1 MGKGHYF
8 LYSHVGSLYNCILID
23 YQLLFVWKAHLWLH
37 LDFLFQ
43 VNFQT
48 QRSQTTSFKSIL
60 KPICFLWNFLYF
72 KTSMHLFLFDLYFV
86 FSGSSVYPFSF
97 SSLCKALRN
106 FCFEKCCINK
116 VYPHAITDSVISSHK
131 PKLSQFLSVSVACCV
146 RCYTS
151 KVHF

>member
-1 MGKGHYF
+1 
-8 LYSHVGSLYNCILID
+8 
-23 YQLLFVWKAHLWLH
+23 
-37 LDFLFQ
+37 
-43 VNFQT
+43 
-48 QRSQTTSFKSIL
+48 
-60 KPICFLWNFLYF
+60 
-72 KTSMHLFLFDLYFV
+72 MHLFLFDLYFV

-151 KVHF
+151 KVHFQRKTESTYEWKSTLIFILLYFVFTFTHRKRQVYDYDRAVLSENNIKTVRSDLQYNTHNISDNCS